1 MIYIYGP
8 IVKSLLIV
16 LANIEDSN
24 IKLKKIQIENQLITL
39 SVLSNQVVQEYKM
52 NITSIILSL
61 VGSLNIIGNP
71 NNLLKDVRDGFKDLA

>member
-39 SVLSNQVVQEYKM
+39 SVLSNQVVQEYKL
-52 NITSIILSL
+52 NITGIILSL
-61 VGSLNIIGNP
+61 LGSLNIIGNP
-71 NNLLKDVRDGFKDLA
+71 NNLLKDVKDGFKDLA